1 MAVSILFYFVGS
13 IQVFTLLGTNTS
25 LEGSMALEYINQIVT
40 EIIETYDLKRLQS
53 FAVTEHATFVLVR
66 HCSLLVLEQLA

>member
-1 MAVSILFYFVGS
+1 MLNSPK
-13 IQVFTLLGTNTS
+13 
-25 LEGSMALEYINQIVT
+25 QIRVQADWDKNSAQDL
-40 EIIETYDLKRLQS
+40 IHYDLKRLQS